1 MAKEVY
7 IKTYKTDK
15 VYSSSLLFDGTN
27 DHILINYNSALN
39 PPAMSIEAWIY
50 PTAFATGTNSDSV
63 VSLWSDTP
71 VEQIFLIQLTDT
83 GKLQIGIKGTG
94 STIAPTSTA
103 TVSLNTWSHI
113 AFTYSSTAGLKGYI
127 NGAEVISSSAV
138 GTITTGT
145 RQIDIGWRNDS
156 SANSQFNGYIQ
167 DVRIW
172 NDVRTQTEI
181 QNNAFG
187 FLTDTT
193 NLVAW
198 YKLNEG
204 TGTTATDSKG
214 TYTGTLTNFP
224 ANPWNTT
231 ASLIAPVYSRTY
243 KGFSVDYSFS
253 SISSQLNSGF
263 GSLNFTI
270 PRQFDVL
277 NSQDPQNLK
286 GYELDVIAYDS
297 QESTGITLFSG
308 DVSIID
314 RSLSGDSESVQYTAT
329 SPLERLEK
337 IDVED
342 TDSIVSYSSTEIAT
356 IFRDLI
362 NKCNF
367 KAKKQ
372 ILKYT
377 DTSIATTSKTIS
389 TTFSNAF
396 VGDALKYIFS
406 HTTDG
411 WIWYIGT
418 DRTVYLKQISS
429 TPDHYFYNGK
439 DITEIQRSTDKTKVI
454 NVLKVWDGDNP
465 ATVLRRYTKSSSVDD
480 YGYSAKAIRDG
491 RFTTTAG
498 TLEFATREI
507 TNTQSPNDQITLTII
522 DSSGGGY
529 NIDDI
534 KVGDT
539 FKILNLSTAT
549 SLSNLLV
556 ITSKTDYLDYCTITA
571 SDRETYVFRE
581 LVDLKK
587 DQFQVNNENHPAT
600 AYTDVAL

>member
-15 VYSSSLLFDGTN
+15 VYSNALTFDGT
-27 DHILINYNSALN
+27 DDFITIVANSVFNFTAPSFTL
-39 PPAMSIEAWIY
+39 EAWIY
-50 PTAFATGTNSDSV
+50 PTNLTGRRVIFGKLPNTGANGYSFATNGSNLELTLHGVASLTGTTAPLILNTWQHICLVFDS
-63 VSLWSDTP
+63 SQDLKIYFNGTL
-71 VEQIFLIQLTDT
+71 VETRAGASNPL
-83 GKLQIGIKGTG
+83 
-94 STIAPTSTA
+94 TSTA
-103 TVSLNTWSHI
+103 SQSI
-113 AFTYSSTAGLKGYI
+113 GRAGEASTEYFK
-127 NGAEVISSSAV
+127 
-138 GTITTGT
+138 
-145 RQIDIGWRNDS
+145 
-156 SANSQFNGYIQ
+156 GYIQ
-167 DVRIW
+167 DLRIW
-172 NDVRTQTEI
+172 NDERTQTEI

-187 FLTDTT
+187 LLTDTT

-214 TYTGTLTNFP
+214 SYTGTLTNFP
-224 ANPWNTT
+224 ASPWQQQY
-231 ASLIAPVYSRTY
+231 IAPVYARTY

-253 SISSQLNSGF
+253 NISSQINSGF

-286 GYELDVIAYDS
+286 GYELDVIAYDN

-396 VGDALKYIFS
+396 VGDALKYVFS

-411 WIWYIGT
+411 WIWYIDT

-454 NVLKVWDGDNP
+454 NVLKLWDGDNP
-465 ATVLRRYTKSSSVDD
+465 ATVLRKYYQQGSIDD

-498 TLEFATREI
+498 ALEFATREI
-507 TNTQSPNDQITLTII
+507 ANTWQPNDQITLTII

-539 FKILNLSTAT
+539 FKILNLNVETA
-549 SLSNLLV
+549 LGNLLV
-556 ITSKTDYLDYCTITA
+556 VTSKTDYLDYCTITA

-581 LVDLKK
+581 LTDLKK
-587 DQFQVNNENHPAT
+587 TQFQVNNENHPTT
-600 AYTDVAL
+600 AYTEVAL